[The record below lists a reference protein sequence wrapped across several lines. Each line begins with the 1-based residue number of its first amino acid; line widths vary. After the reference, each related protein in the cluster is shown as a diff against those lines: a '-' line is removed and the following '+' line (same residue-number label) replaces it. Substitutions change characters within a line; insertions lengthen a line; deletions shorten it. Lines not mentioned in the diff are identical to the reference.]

1 MREKGIG
8 AVLAIGIAVVIVVIA
23 VAMLLVFSGAGSR
36 PIQKPG
42 TGLIYDDFD
51 DGQLGSDVPGTSAG
65 MMGGYP
71 PDPDRFEFVQV
82 DSGYALKMSVEV
94 PSDKWSGYW
103 SFFKPGDVA
112 TDPILVGLGNGYDL
126 SGYTEL
132 RMAVRADREFQIK
145 IELQDTA
152 QFSSASNAQRVFSNS
167 SSTAC
172 LEKYGKSPGTLA
184 QEIFGTTPDGIG
196 GLSDANV
203 HTATSS
209 HNGVVRKTVGT
220 SWTELV
226 VPLTEFT
233 QMASGLNLKDIRQ
246 INIVFE
252 GPVTTAL
259 YVDWIAFT

>member
-1 MREKGIG
+1 
-8 AVLAIGIAVVIVVIA
+8 
-23 VAMLLVFSGAGSR
+23 
-36 PIQKPG
+36 
-42 TGLIYDDFD
+42 
-51 DGQLGSDVPGTSAG
+51 
-65 MMGGYP
+65 
-71 PDPDRFEFVQV
+71 
-82 DSGYALKMSVEV
+82 
-94 PSDKWSGYW
+94 
-103 SFFKPGDVA
+103 
-112 TDPILVGLGNGYDL
+112 
-126 SGYTEL
+126 
-132 RMAVRADREFQIK
+132 MAVRADREIQIK